1 VFGIENVEIAK
12 EENFVVYPENE
23 KAVELFLKCST
34 QWRCAP
40 MGGFTGLDYNVLF
53 ILFDWYKI
61 EPDNRLDL
69 LTDIQVIESGAL
81 NELAK
86 AAG

>member
-1 VFGIENVEIAK
+1 
-12 EENFVVYPENE
+12 
-23 KAVELFLKCST
+23 
-34 QWRCAP
+34 
-40 MGGFTGLDYNVLF
+40 MGSLIGLDYNVLF

-61 EPDNRLDL
+61 DHDKRLDL
-69 LTDIQVIESGAL
+69 LSDIQVIELGAT